1 MATFS
6 LTAVNVGSH
15 ALGEADRIVVMFS
28 REKGLHRAV
37 AKGAR
42 KPGTK
47 MAGKSEPLNINRLLL
62 SKGKSLDIITQCE
75 SVETFFGLRQDLERL
90 SYALYFAELTQ
101 TFGQDLSED
110 SERYFDRLSMAIGLM
125 SEGIKDPAVQ
135 CLEFELALLD
145 LIGLSPE
152 LSFCVSCRQPVTDHN
167 LTAFNY
173 EHGGLVCQ
181 DCFQKKR
188 LQNLSGSGGSQ
199 PESGFVR
206 ESDEGQNASVYLTPL
221 VWKRLILARTAAQ
234 EGPDLT
240 DEGTNEGLT
249 RVVSDNVMRSIVAA
263 RRLMQGYI
271 EYKSGRR
278 MKSLEVLSSLKFH
291 KSSGDGLHDQPLRP

>member
-15 ALGEADRIVVMFS
+15 VLGESDRIVVMFS

-75 SVETFFGLRQDLERL
+75 SVQTFFNLRQDLERL

-101 TFGQDLSED
+101 TFGQGLSEE
-110 SERYFDRLSMAIGLM
+110 SETYFDKLSMAIGLM
-125 SEGIKDPAVQ
+125 SEGTKDPAVQ

-152 LSFCVSCRQPVTDHN
+152 LSFCVACRQPVTDNN

-188 LQNLSGSGGSQ
+188 LQNMAERGGAAEQ
-199 PESGFVR
+199 AGFVR
-206 ESDEGQNASVYLTPL
+206 ESDEGQNASLYLTPL
-221 VWKRLILARTAAQ
+221 VWKQLILARAAAQ
-234 EGPDLT
+234 EGPDLGGAGE
-240 DEGTNEGLT
+240 DEGLT
-249 RVVSDNVMRSIVAA
+249 RVVSDNVTRSILAA

-291 KSSGDGLHDQPLRP
+291 KSSGDTA

>member
-15 ALGEADRIVVMFS
+15 VLGESDRIVVMFS

-75 SVETFFGLRQDLERL
+75 SIQTFFGLRQNLERL

-101 TFGQDLSED
+101 TFGQGLSED
-110 SERYFDRLSMAIGLM
+110 SQAYFDRLSMAIALM
-125 SEGIKDPAVQ
+125 SEGSKDPAEQ

-152 LSFCVSCRQPVTDHN
+152 LSFCVACRQPVTDNN

-188 LQNLSGSGGSQ
+188 LLNMSCLLYTSPS
-199 PESGFVR
+199 PR
-206 ESDEGQNASVYLTPL
+206 D
-221 VWKRLILARTAAQ
+221 
-234 EGPDLT
+234 
-240 DEGTNEGLT
+240 
-249 RVVSDNVMRSIVAA
+249 
-263 RRLMQGYI
+263 
-271 EYKSGRR
+271 
-278 MKSLEVLSSLKFH
+278 
-291 KSSGDGLHDQPLRP
+291 